1 MFIAYTNS
9 YGYHSILAVRLLQLY
24 KSNDIL
30 SYMKSTDAN
39 KPHLIITVGIPGSG
53 KSFFAE
59 HFADIF
65 KAPIIS
71 YDLLRR
77 QIFSNPAFSDDEDS
91 IIAKVANHVLDEVL
105 KTKRTVIYEG
115 KTNLRAGRLTIAKKA
130 REAGYEPLFVWV
142 QTESSAA
149 KLRAT
154 KASVEKPAMD
164 PSTFDLKIRQFT
176 LPNQTERAIVIS
188 GKHTFASQLKIVLKH
203 LIEPR
208 VGTDSQSESSQP
220 HANRNYLIR

>member
-1 MFIAYTNS
+1 
-9 YGYHSILAVRLLQLY
+9 
-24 KSNDIL
+24 
-30 SYMKSTDAN
+30 MKSADTN
-39 KPHLIITVGIPGSG
+39 KPHLIITVGIPSSG

-77 QIFSNPAFSDDEDS
+77 QIFTNPAFNDDEDE
-91 IIAKVANHVLDEVL
+91 IIARVANHTLDEVL

-115 KTNLRAGRLTIAKKA
+115 KTNLRADRIAIAKKA

-142 QTESSAA
+142 QTEPSSA

-154 KASVEKPAMD
+154 KASVEKPAME
-164 PSTFDLKIRQFT
+164 PLTFDLKLKQFT
-176 LPNQTERAIVIS
+176 LPNQSEKAIVIS

-208 VGTDSQSESSQP
+208 VPFENQPESPPP
-220 HANRNYLIR
+220 HASRNYLIR

>member
-1 MFIAYTNS
+1 
-9 YGYHSILAVRLLQLY
+9 
-24 KSNDIL
+24 
-30 SYMKSTDAN
+30 MKSTDTN

-71 YDLLRR
+71 YDLLRK
-77 QIFSNPAFSDDEDS
+77 QIFYNPAFSDEEDA
-91 IIAKVANHVLDEVL
+91 IIVHVANHFLDEVL

-115 KTNLRAGRLTIAKKA
+115 KTNLRADRVAIAKKA
-130 REAGYEPLFVWV
+130 RDAGYEPLFVWV
-142 QTESSAA
+142 QTESNAA

-164 PSTFDLKIRQFT
+164 PSVFDLKLKQFT
-176 LPNQTERAIVIS
+176 LPNQSEKAIVIS

-208 VGTDSQSESSQP
+208 VAGDEQTELSPQP
-220 HANRNYLIR
+220 HASRNYLIR

>member
-1 MFIAYTNS
+1 
-9 YGYHSILAVRLLQLY
+9 
-24 KSNDIL
+24 
-30 SYMKSTDAN
+30 MKSTDAN

-77 QIFSNPAFSDDEDS
+77 QIFTNPAFNDDEDN
-91 IIAKVANHVLDEVL
+91 IISHVANHVLEEVL

-115 KTNLRAGRLTIAKKA
+115 KTNLRSERIAIAQKA

-142 QTESSAA
+142 QTEPNAA

-154 KASVEKPAMD
+154 KASVEKPALS
-164 PSTFDLKIRQFT
+164 PEKFAHKLKQFT
-176 LPNQTERAIVIS
+176 PPNLSERAIVIS

-208 VGTDSQSESSQP
+208 VPNDSQTETPVP

>member
-1 MFIAYTNS
+1 
-9 YGYHSILAVRLLQLY
+9 
-24 KSNDIL
+24 
-30 SYMKSTDAN
+30 MKSAETN

-71 YDLLRR
+71 FDLLRR
-77 QIFSNPAFSDDEDS
+77 RIFTNPAFNDDEDE
-91 IIAKVANHVLDEVL
+91 IIIRLANHVLDEVL

-115 KTNLRAGRLTIAKKA
+115 KTNLRADRVTIGKKA

-142 QTESSAA
+142 QTEPSAA
-149 KLRAT
+149 KLRAM
-154 KASVEKPAMD
+154 KASVEKPAMTSD
-164 PSTFDLKIRQFT
+164 AFELKLKQFT
-176 LPNQTERAIVIS
+176 VPNQAEKAIVIS

-208 VGTDSQSESSQP
+208 VPAEEQNESSPP
-220 HANRNYLIR
+220 HASRNYLIR

>member
-1 MFIAYTNS
+1 
-9 YGYHSILAVRLLQLY
+9 
-24 KSNDIL
+24 
-30 SYMKSTDAN
+30 MKSADTN

-77 QIFSNPAFSDDEDS
+77 QIFTNPAFNDDEDE
-91 IIAKVANHVLDEVL
+91 IIAHVANHMLEEVL

-115 KTNLRAGRLTIAKKA
+115 KTNLRADRMQIAKKA

-142 QTESSAA
+142 QTEANAA
-149 KLRAT
+149 KQRAT
-154 KASVEKPAMD
+154 KASVEKPAME
-164 PSTFDLKIRQFT
+164 SEIFDRKVRQFT
-176 LPNQTERAIVIS
+176 QPNQYEKPIVIS

-208 VGTDSQSESSQP
+208 TPNENSVQPTTP
-220 HANRNYLIR
+220 HANRSYLIR

>member
-1 MFIAYTNS
+1 
-9 YGYHSILAVRLLQLY
+9 
-24 KSNDIL
+24 
-30 SYMKSTDAN
+30 MKSTEAN

-71 YDLLRR
+71 YDLLRK
-77 QIFSNPAFSDDEDS
+77 QIFTNPAFNDDEDN
-91 IIAKVANHVLDEVL
+91 IISHVANHFLYEVL

-115 KTNLRAGRLTIAKKA
+115 KTNLRAERIVIAKKA
-130 REAGYEPLFVWV
+130 REAGYEPLFVWI
-142 QTESSAA
+142 QTEPNAA
-149 KLRAT
+149 KLRVT
-154 KASVEKPAMD
+154 KASVEKPAMS
-164 PSTFDLKIRQFT
+164 PEKFTHKLKQFT
-176 LPNQTERAIVIS
+176 PPNHSERAIVIS

-208 VGTDSQSESSQP
+208 VPNENQTEASIP